1 MIYANFGFVLHK
13 SLVSVDVITRMHCRL
28 THTLETQAILRWTRC
43 PRQISY
49 TQNSN
54 FTWTLLELQSSDNKK
69 AAT

>member
-1 MIYANFGFVLHK
+1 MKPVNTYEHWA
-13 SLVSVDVITRMHCRL
+13 TRL

-43 PRQISY
+43 PGQIIY
-49 TQNSN
+49 TRNSS